1 MVIAVAMV
9 GVTPGC
15 ERSVYYSLKNKDGIL
30 DIFHI
35 FGEYDFF
42 MILQADGLIELS
54 QMIDN
59 VHAMHGIAGVRTIL
73 VGWDSG
79 LQNPRANEAST

>member
-15 ERSVYYSLKNKDGIL
+15 ERSIYYSLKNNAGVL
-30 DIFHI
+30 DIYHI

-42 MILQADGLIELS
+42 MILQADGLSGLNQI
-54 QMIDN
+54 IDD
-59 VHAMHGIAGVRTIL
+59 VQAMHGIAAVRTIL
-73 VGWDSG
+73 IGWDSG
-79 LQNPRANEAST
+79 LQSSKAILAST

>member
-15 ERSVYYSLKNKDGIL
+15 ERSAYYSLKNKDEVM
-30 DIFHI
+30 DIYHV

-42 MILQADGLIELS
+42 MILQADGLIKLNEI
-54 QMIDN
+54 IDN
-59 VHAMHGIAGVRTIL
+59 VHSMHGIAAVRTIL

-79 LQNPRANEAST
+79 LQSPRAIQAST

>member
-9 GVTPGC
+9 GVAPGS
-15 ERSVYYSLKNKDGIL
+15 ERSAYFNLKNKDGVM
-30 DIFHI
+30 DIYHI

-42 MILQADGLIELS
+42 MILQADGLIKLNQS
-54 QMIDN
+54 VDN
-59 VHAMHGIAGVRTIL
+59 VQAMNDIAAVRTIL

-79 LQNPRANEAST
+79 LQYPRAVQASA